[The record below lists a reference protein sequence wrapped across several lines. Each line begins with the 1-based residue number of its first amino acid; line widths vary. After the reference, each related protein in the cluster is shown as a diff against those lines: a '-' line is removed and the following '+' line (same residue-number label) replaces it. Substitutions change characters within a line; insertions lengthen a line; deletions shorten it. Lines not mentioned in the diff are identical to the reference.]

1 MPRILDL
8 GLRVASFLYLVFQF
22 LVVGFAL
29 LPAVLFVKL
38 FWDLGSLPLLALAF
52 GIGYL
57 IFGLTYLV
65 LIVLIKHLVRFRSA
79 EGDYPF
85 ISSYAIRWA
94 FVGSLVGLAKL
105 LILSHLKGMPVLN
118 TFYRAMGARIGPNVL
133 INSCNLFDFDVLE
146 IGADA
151 FIGGDAV
158 VIGHAGER
166 GILKIRPV
174 RIGARCTVGQS
185 SVVFPGS
192 TMEERSV
199 LGALSLLPKGRTL
212 PAGTTW
218 GGNPLRQLGGGTDPA
233 ADANAAGA
241 TTGPTAVGVPTA
253 DSAAEDEP
261 ATDAPTTGARS
272 GDE

>member
-8 GLRVASFLYLVFQF
+8 GLRIASFCYLVFQF
-22 LVVGFAL
+22 LIVGFAL
-29 LPAVLFVKL
+29 LPAVLFVKI
-38 FWDLGSLPLLALAF
+38 FWDLGSVPLLALSF
-52 GIGYL
+52 GVGYL
-57 IFGLTYLV
+57 IFGFAYLV
-65 LIVLIKHLVRFRSA
+65 LIVLIKHLVRFRSR

-118 TFYRAMGARIGPNVL
+118 TFYRAMGARIGRNVL

-146 IGADA
+146 IGDDS
-151 FIGGDAV
+151 FVGGDAV

-174 RIGARCTVGQS
+174 RIGRGCTVGQS
-185 SVVFPGS
+185 SVVFPGA

-212 PAGTTW
+212 PARTTW
-218 GGNPLRQLGGGTDPA
+218 GGNPLREIRSGAEVAVDPA
-233 ADANAAGA
+233 GAGA
-241 TTGPTAVGVPTA
+241 DPAGVPATA
-253 DSAAEDEP
+253 GRAIDE
-261 ATDAPTTGARS
+261 
-272 GDE
+272 

>member
-22 LVVGFAL
+22 VVVGVAL
-29 LPAVLFVKL
+29 LPAVLFVRI
-38 FWDLGSLPLLALAF
+38 FWVRGSLPLLALAF
-52 GIGYL
+52 GVGYL

-79 EGDYPF
+79 PGDYAF
-85 ISSYAIRWA
+85 VSAYAIRWA
-94 FVGSLVGLAKL
+94 FVGSLVGLAKI

-118 TFYRAMGARIGPNVL
+118 TFYRAMGARIGRNVL

-158 VIGHAGER
+158 VIGHAGE
-166 GILKIRPV
+166 GGVLKIRPV
-174 RIGARCTVGQS
+174 RIGPRCTVGQS
-185 SVVFPGS
+185 SIVFPGA

-199 LGALSLLPKGRTL
+199 LGALSLLPKGRSL
-212 PAGTTW
+212 PAGTVW
-218 GGNPLRQLGGGTDPA
+218 GGNPLRQIGGPGAPARRADDA
-233 ADANAAGA
+233 AD
-241 TTGPTAVGVPTA
+241 A
-253 DSAAEDEP
+253 DSAA
-261 ATDAPTTGARS
+261 TDTRAS
-272 GDE
+272 DV